1 MGYELDFKNRVF
13 EIKFPNIGPDLPK
26 KVLTRLGDRFPLL
39 KNEKDQ
45 IDNEVDHD
53 GVLVVSGGS
62 AQWGDPIGFRL
73 LLKERAAVLSTTRN
87 IARGRNCFG
96 KDEFPKHPL
105 RRCLVGESQEK
116 RVLRAALFNI
126 ALVFG

>member
-1 MGYELDFKNRVF
+1 MGHELDFKNRAF
-13 EIKFPNIGPDLPK
+13 EIKLPNIGPDLPK
-26 KVLTRLGDRFPLL
+26 KVLARLGDRFPLL

-62 AQWGDPIGFRL
+62 AQWEDPIGFRL
-73 LLKERAAVLSTTRN
+73 LLKERAAALSTTRN

-96 KDEFPKHPL
+96 KY
-105 RRCLVGESQEK
+105 
-116 RVLRAALFNI
+116 
-126 ALVFG
+126 